1 MNKLPA
7 DAEQMLRF
15 YQKIYPKWHS
25 FKPDAKT
32 KKAAARLARMRLI
45 KIWAGGGVPMAK
57 ARLDYDP
64 RILQETRANPSR
76 RMSKS
81 KRRELMA
88 RFLGSEQAEKIMEFG
103 ERERREKRAF
113 ASGMR
118 EIKRLRARGNPSVK
132 YRGFYIDIT
141 PGNETTS
148 VYWTNGDEDG
158 RERYSG
164 YSRKEIIADV
174 KGKIDEFFRKSEK
187 PASVRIY
194 RPNPSRRR
202 NAIRVGDMVM
212 GIMGVDGGYV
222 GRVTR
227 ISGNIV
233 TFKDDETGKERQTTE
248 YNLTKNIPLRGE
260 YPRRNP
266 SRRGLLQIEKD
277 LKKRAKRMGLTGER
291 ARAYIYGTYGRI
303 KRASGY

>member
-1 MNKLPA
+1 
-7 DAEQMLRF
+7 
-15 YQKIYPKWHS
+15 
-25 FKPDAKT
+25 
-32 KKAAARLARMRLI
+32 MRLI
-45 KIWAGGGVPMAK
+45 KIWSGGGYPMAK
-57 ARLDYDP
+57 A
-64 RILQETRANPSR
+64 ILQETRANPSR

-81 KRRELMA
+81 KRRELMS

-118 EIKRLRARGNPSVK
+118 EINRLRARGNPSR
-132 YRGFYIDIT
+132 RG
-141 PGNETTS
+141 N
-148 VYWTNGDEDG
+148 V
-158 RERYSG
+158 
-164 YSRKEIIADV
+164 
-174 KGKIDEFFRKSEK
+174 
-187 PASVRIY
+187 
-194 RPNPSRRR
+194 
-202 NAIRVGDMVM
+202 IRVGDMVM

-266 SRRGLLQIEKD
+266 SRRGLLQVEKD